1 MGEKEGNVKRGKGRK
16 GRDTGRESEIMVLLQ
31 ETQFLLLK
39 TAEVLLMREKR
50 RRRTER
56 EKGNV
61 RT

>member
-1 MGEKEGNVKRGKGRK
+1 MKRGKGRK
-16 GRDTGRESEIMVLLQ
+16 GRESGRESKIMVLLQ
-31 ETQFLLLK
+31 ETQFLLFK

-50 RRRTER
+50 RKCTER